1 MSPQLLE
8 IEHKAFRLPV
18 KDREALAGRLM
29 HSVDEKPLTEI
40 EEAWVQ
46 EAERRFA
53 GYRKGERR
61 GVSAATGF
69 KQIRKALGW

>member
-8 IEHKAFRLPV
+8 IERKVFRLPI
-18 KDREALAGRLM
+18 KDREALAERLM

-53 GYRKGERR
+53 AYRKGERR
-61 GVSAATGF
+61 GVPAATGF